1 MTENEQRRFGIT
13 ENLLKTKVPTHYG
26 AGEHKVKLA
35 YITEPEAA
43 ILKKL
48 DLYDSNPP
56 HEGPGGIPNYN
67 DSGGSGKGPGGGRRG
82 SGPGGTAGGFG
93 NANAGENFGMDLGG
107 AAVAGSGPLSG
118 NPDATTPTAA
128 STAALAAAV
137 TTDEG
142 LSIKDAVDKAN
153 EEREKAKTAEQKK
166 KDKEIADA
174 IKAKELQAAK
184 DAFEAE
190 KERAEIERDR
200 QLLSNKMLGI
210 VDPLTGAIDPSKV
223 SPNKNQNV
231 GLMSA
236 KQTMEKLKAAGFTA
250 AQIKAMK
257 AKTYKGLFGDMK
269 TDLSLDGNVVGTLN
283 AIGTD
288 SFLSNYGLPGV
299 TGLVQNFLGMDPG
312 LQTTF
317 NVKTNAQ
324 GQEVGPDGQPVRDN
338 QGPTA
343 TQPYYAYDPVTG
355 ESIDGTDGTGGTGGN
370 LGKNIK
376 KLPADP
382 YNLTYN
388 NSYPAMY
395 NPTGFDNS
403 GYMDYL
409 QNIGAPTNAN
419 QSLADLYT
427 APAQVQNP
435 VPPPFYGPMPMPM
448 PFPNPGPFVPYQ
460 TAANGGR
467 IGYDNGG
474 MTGFV
479 DEPISIMYMGDDD
492 VAHSGISGILE
503 KYRQIRSTL

>member
-1 MTENEQRRFGIT
+1 MAKTMTENEQRRFGIT

-67 DSGGSGKGPGGGRRG
+67 DSGGSGTGMGGMGSPGGGGNLGDRIASRRAA
-82 SGPGGTAGGFG
+82 GTF
-93 NANAGENFGMDLGG
+93 N
-107 AAVAGSGPLSG
+107 
-118 NPDATTPTAA
+118 ATTPTAA
-128 STAALAAAV
+128 RTAAQAAAQAAA
-137 TTDEG
+137 D
-142 LSIKDAVDKAN
+142 KAAVDKAN
-153 EEREKAKTAEQKK
+153 AEREKNRTAAQKK
-166 KDKEIADA
+166 KDKEIAAA
-174 IKAKELQAAK
+174 IKAKELKAAE

-190 KERAEIERDR
+190 KERAEIERER

-210 VDPLTGAIDPSKV
+210 VDPLTGAIDPSKI

-236 KQTMEKLKAAGFTA
+236 KQTMEKLKAAGYSA
-250 AQIKAMK
+250 AQIKAME
-257 AKTYKGLFGDMK
+257 ANTYKGLFGDMK
-269 TDLSLDGNVVGTLN
+269 TDLSLDGDVVGTLN

-343 TQPYYAYDPVTG
+343 TQPYYDPVGTDG
-355 ESIDGTDGTGGTGGN
+355 TDGTDGTGIGG
-370 LGKNIK
+370 KIK
-376 KLPADP
+376 KVPADP

-419 QSLADLYT
+419 KSLADLYT

-435 VPPPFYGPMPMPM
+435 VPPPFYGPMPPDFGAFPVY
-448 PFPNPGPFVPYQ
+448 PFPGGPFEYPQIVPYQ
-460 TAANGGR
+460 NAANGGR
-467 IGYDNGG
+467 IGYDHGG

-479 DEPISIMYMGDDD
+479 DEPISIMYMGNEDE
-492 VAHSGISGILE
+492 VANTGISGILE

>member
-1 MTENEQRRFGIT
+1 MAKTMTENEQRRFGIT

-67 DSGGSGKGPGGGRRG
+67 DSGGTAGGARAGGGRRG

-93 NANAGENFGMDLGG
+93 NANAGQNFGMDLGG

-118 NPDATTPTAA
+118 NPNATTPTAA
-128 STAALAAAV
+128 STAAQAAAQAAA
-137 TTDEG
+137 E
-142 LSIKDAVDKAN
+142 KAAVDKAN
-153 EEREKAKTAEQKK
+153 AEREKNRTAAQKK
-166 KDKEIADA
+166 KDEEIAAA
-174 IKAKELQAAK
+174 IKAKELKAAE

-210 VDPLTGAIDPSKV
+210 VDPLTGAIDPSKI

-250 AQIKAMK
+250 AQIKSMK
-257 AKTYKGLFGDMK
+257 ANTYKGLFGDMK
-269 TDLSLDGNVVGTLN
+269 TDLSLDGDIVGTLN
-283 AIGTD
+283 AVGTD

-312 LQTTF
+312 LKTTF

-324 GQEVGPDGQPVRDN
+324 GQEVGPDGRPVRDN

-343 TQPYYAYDPVTG
+343 TQPYYDPVGTDG
-355 ESIDGTDGTGGTGGN
+355 TDGTDGTGIGGN

-376 KLPADP
+376 KVPADP

-448 PFPNPGPFVPYQ
+448 PFPGGPFVPYQ
-460 TAANGGR
+460 NAANGGR
-467 IGYDNGG
+467 IGYDHGG

-479 DEPISIMYMGDDD
+479 DEPISIMYMGNEDE
-492 VAHSGISGILE
+492 VANTGISGILE